1 MRVSSSAN
9 KRLRYSASTDGLL
22 LGRVADDAKGTG
34 SLSVETHVLG
44 ERLGQD
50 GLVTLGDKVSQG
62 KGVVVDVSR
71 GETLVG
77 LRKREKR
84 VAMSASVVSTVSQV
98 VSHHVEEGEV
108 TLLLEDVAELLPL
121 LVSGVNTGRVVRT
134 TIIQRS
140 KVNNGSWTAT
150 CGMLYLRMQEDNR
163 VVGSVLQNGSRTST
177 LRSADC
183 SSSLSATR
191 MSLPTWMSFFMPSK
205 LSPTVSLSK

>member
-1 MRVSSSAN
+1 LRVSSSAN

-84 VAMSASVVSTVSQV
+84 VVMSASVVLTVSLV

-108 TLLLEDVAELLPL
+108 TLLLENVAELLPL
-121 LVSGVNTGRVVRT
+121 LVSRVNTGRVVRAT
-134 TIIQRS
+134 VIQRS
-140 KVNNGSWTAT
+140 EVNNGSWTAAAGCCT
-150 CGMLYLRMQEDNR
+150 YACKRMIELLGAFCKLAAAHPHFDQPVAQPVCQR
-163 VVGSVLQNGSRTST
+163 QRRACPPG
-177 LRSADC
+177 C
-183 SSSLSATR
+183 PSSCPQS
-191 MSLPTWMSFFMPSK
+191 
-205 LSPTVSLSK
+205 

>member
-1 MRVSSSAN
+1 LRVSSSAN

-140 KVNNGSWTAT
+140 KSITARGQQPAECCT
-150 CGMLYLRMQEDNR
+150 YACKRIIELLGAFCKMAAARPHFDQPIAQALCQQL
-163 VVGSVLQNGSRTST
+163 G
-177 LRSADC
+177 
-183 SSSLSATR
+183 
-191 MSLPTWMSFFMPSK
+191 
-205 LSPTVSLSK
+205 

>member
-1 MRVSSSAN
+1 MRC
-9 KRLRYSASTDGLL
+9 SASTDGLL

-44 ERLGQD
+44 ERLGQN
-50 GLVTLGDKVSQG
+50 GLVTLGDKVSEG

-77 LRKREKR
+77 LRKREIR
-84 VAMSASVVSTVSQV
+84 VAMSASVVSTVSLA

-121 LVSGVNTGRVVRT
+121 LVSGVNTGRVVRAT
-134 TIIQRS
+134 VIQRS
-140 KVNNGSWTAT
+140 EVNNGSRTAT
-150 CGMLYLRMQEDNR
+150 AGMLYLRVQEDDR
-163 VVGSVLQNGSRTST
+163 VVRSVLQIGSRTFI

-183 SSSLSATR
+183 STCLLATT